1 LIKLRA
7 GDIVTGYFTGAVEE
21 KARPAVIVSSADYHS
36 NRPDVVLC
44 FLTSQ
49 VAGANAPTDYALR
62 DWKAAGL
69 NQPSAFRAF
78 FVTVRAGDVT
88 RIGRLADNDW
98 NEIQRRL
105 QLALEI

>member
-1 LIKLRA
+1 MNLRA
-7 GDIVTGYFTGAVEE
+7 GDVVTGYFTGAVEE
-21 KARPAVIVSSADYHS
+21 KARPAVIVSSSAYHD

-69 NQPSAFRAF
+69 TRPSAFRAF
-78 FVTVRAGDVT
+78 FVTVRASDIT
-88 RIGRLADNDW
+88 KIGRLTENDW
-98 NEIQRRL
+98 SQIQRRL
-105 QLALEI
+105 KIALEI